1 MSVCG
6 GLTWYVYFHGCVY
19 GVFKAVPISQKG
31 STVRVGSKKV
41 STVVRKV
48 LCDCVYVGSR
58 IEKNRSAS
66 LLVSG
71 RSEVSVNN
79 YHVMV
84 T

>member
-6 GLTWYVYFHGCVY
+6 GLSWYVCFHGCVY
-19 GVFKAVPISQKG
+19 GVFKAVPVSQKG

-58 IEKNRSAS
+58 VEKNRSAS